1 MLILTT
7 DLNYNMYSYFT
18 FGLRYLKSLFQV
30 KKLTSYQVLSIEA
43 SLKHEIFVAMRQMFA
58 VRVLG
63 NFSGGWDLCVHL
75 ISRLFSQFLSQEI
88 KI

>member
-30 KKLTSYQVLSIEA
+30 KKLTSYQVLSMEA

-63 NFSGGWDLCVHL
+63 NFFRGLGFVCPLDFKAVLTIPV
-75 ISRLFSQFLSQEI
+75 SRN
-88 KI
+88 